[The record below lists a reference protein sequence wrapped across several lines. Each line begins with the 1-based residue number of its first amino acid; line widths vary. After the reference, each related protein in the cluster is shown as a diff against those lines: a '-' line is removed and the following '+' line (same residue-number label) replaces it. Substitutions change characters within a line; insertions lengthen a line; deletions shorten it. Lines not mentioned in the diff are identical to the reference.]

1 MKVNINSV
9 HFKADKK
16 LVTFIEQKVDKLSS
30 FYDGILGGEVSLKI
44 SNKADKENK
53 IAEIRLIVRGDDLF
67 AKKQSN
73 TFEEATDQAA
83 PLQTS
88 LYADRLTSIE
98 VRLTE
103 ILERL
108 EV

>member
-73 TFEEATDQAA
+73 TFEEATDQAVNA
-83 PLQTS
+83 LKKQ
-88 LYADRLTSIE
+88 LTKHKDKS
-98 VRLTE
+98 RKKY
-103 ILERL
+103 
-108 EV
+108 